1 MIKSRKTASGVEE
14 GEARALPLRGGRG
27 MDDIARRLDDLLQAM
42 AEVSPAEPASGSVG
56 ADKLEAARR
65 KRLERQ
71 ERERVF
77 GSAIF
82 GDHGWWILLDLFIA
96 FEEGRDVTV
105 FTLCRDVPVPEAA
118 VLRCVATLI
127 EAQLV
132 LRKSQASDPRRIS
145 LALTDR
151 GLAMMCDYFN
161 RVAAIPGAAA
171 A

>member
-1 MIKSRKTASGVEE
+1 
-14 GEARALPLRGGRG
+14 
-27 MDDIARRLDDLLQAM
+27 MDDIARRLDDLLKAM
-42 AEVSPAEPASGSVG
+42 AETSPAEPASGSIG

-77 GSAIF
+77 GTSIF
-82 GDHGWWILLDLFIA
+82 GDHGWRILLDLFIA
-96 FEEGRDVTV
+96 YEEGQDVTV
-105 FTLCRDVPVPEAA
+105 FTICRDIPVPEAV
-118 VLRCVATLI
+118 VLRCVTSLI

-132 LRKSQASDPRRIS
+132 LRTSQASDARRIS

-161 RVAAIPGAAA
+161 RVEAIPGAAA

>member
-1 MIKSRKTASGVEE
+1 MIRSRNRAGDEDE
-14 GEARALPLRGGRG
+14 GEATNVPIRGGRG
-27 MDDIARRLDDLLQAM
+27 MDDITRRLDDLLKAM
-42 AEVSPAEPASGSVG
+42 AEVSPAEPAAGSVG

-65 KRLERQ
+65 ARAERR

-77 GSAIF
+77 GASIF
-82 GDHGWWILLDLFIA
+82 GDHGWCILLDLFIA
-96 FEEGRDVTV
+96 FEEGREVTV
-105 FTLCRDVPVPEAA
+105 FTMCRDIPVPEGA

-132 LRKSQASDPRRIS
+132 LRQSQAPDPRRIS

-161 RVAAIPGAAA
+161 RVAAIPGAVAA
-171 A
+171 